1 MEKTNLTCCYD
12 QIISIVW
19 PYYCILKKMFEK
31 LGIGILDRYIIK
43 KYLQTFFYSVLLF
56 TFIAIFIDISEKMDD
71 FIKRKP
77 PLSVLIFDYY
87 IYFIPYFM
95 GLFSS
100 VFIFLSTLFFNSKL
114 AQNTEIIAILNSGL
128 SYKRFLRPYLI
139 GASMLFVIFIV
150 LNTQF
155 LPICDKYRLAF
166 EDNWIHESKQTQN
179 NNIYNMLN
187 DSNLIHMESFN
198 YIDSSGFNFNLES
211 FSNGKLVDRIYA
223 SRLLWNRT
231 KQCWTMEGYTRRV
244 FAGNREFIYKG
255 AQMDTSLSLKPD
267 EFFEKT
273 KVVSS
278 MTNPE
283 LTSYI
288 RKETDKGN
296 PHVNIY
302 KVELY
307 KRTVIPVAFFVL
319 TLLAVAVSSGKSR
332 GGVGMHLALGIA
344 LTFTYL
350 LLIQIFNTAG
360 NRGSMPAWIAV
371 WIPPVL
377 FFFIALFLLKRAPK

>member
-1 MEKTNLTCCYD
+1 MWEK
-12 QIISIVW
+12 I
-19 PYYCILKKMFEK
+19 
-31 LGIGILDRYIIK
+31 GIGIIDRYIIK

-56 TFIAIFIDISEKMDD
+56 TFIAIFIDVSEKMDD

-87 IYFIPYFM
+87 IWFIPYFM
-95 GLFSS
+95 GMFSS

-128 SYKRFLRPYLI
+128 SYRRFLKPYLI
-139 GASMLFVIFIV
+139 GASLLFVLFMY

-155 LPICDKYRLAF
+155 LPLCDKYRLDF
-166 EDNWIHESKQTQN
+166 EENWIRETKQTQN
-179 NNIYNMLN
+179 NNIFNMLN

-198 YIDSSGFNFNLES
+198 YIDSSGYNFNLES
-211 FSNGKLVDRIYA
+211 FANGKLIERTYA
-223 SRLLWNRT
+223 SRVIWNKQ
-231 KQCWTMEGYTRRV
+231 KQCWTLEGYTQRI
-244 FAGNREFIYKG
+244 FTNNREYILKG
-255 AQMDTSLSLKPD
+255 QRKDTIIGLKPD

-283 LTSYI
+283 LNSYI

-296 PHVNIY
+296 PKVNIF

-307 KRTVIPVAFFVL
+307 KRTVIPIAFFIL
-319 TLLAVAVSSGKSR
+319 TILAVAVSSGKSR
-332 GGVGMHLALGIA
+332 GGVGVHLGIGIA

-360 NRGSMPAWIAV
+360 NTGVITPWIAV
-371 WIPPVL
+371 WIPPIL
-377 FFFIALFLLKRAPK
+377 FFLIALYLLKKAPK

>member
-1 MEKTNLTCCYD
+1 M
-12 QIISIVW
+12 
-19 PYYCILKKMFEK
+19 LKK
-31 LGIGILDRYIIK
+31 LGIGILDRYIIS

-87 IYFIPYFM
+87 IWFIPYFM

-128 SYKRFLRPYLI
+128 SYRRFLKPYMI
-139 GASMLFVIFIV
+139 GATILFVTFII

-155 LPICDKYRLAF
+155 LPICDKYRLRF
-166 EDNWIHESKQTQN
+166 EDNWIHETKQTQN

-198 YIDSSGFNFNLES
+198 YVDSSGFNFNLES
-211 FSNGKLVDRIYA
+211 FSSGKLIERTYA
-223 SRLLWNRT
+223 NRLLWNRE
-231 KQCWTMEGYTRRV
+231 KQCWTLEGYSRRV
-244 FAGNREFIYKG
+244 FANNREYISKGNR
-255 AQMDTSLSLKPD
+255 MDTTLSLKPD

-283 LTSYI
+283 LNNYI

-296 PHVNIY
+296 PKVNIF

-307 KRTVIPVAFFVL
+307 KRTVIPIAFFVL
-319 TLLAVAVSSGKSR
+319 TLLAVAVSSNKSR
-332 GGVGMHLALGIA
+332 GGIGMHLGIGIA

-360 NRGSMPAWIAV
+360 NTGVLPPWIAV

-377 FFFIALFLLKRAPK
+377 FTFIALYLLKKAPK

>member
-1 MEKTNLTCCYD
+1 MWD
-12 QIISIVW
+12 
-19 PYYCILKKMFEK
+19 K
-31 LGIGILDRYIIK
+31 LGIGIIDRYIIK
-43 KYLQTFFYSVLLF
+43 KYLQSFFYSVLLF
-56 TFIAIFIDISEKMDD
+56 TFIAIFIDVSEKMDD

-87 IYFIPYFM
+87 IWFIPYFM
-95 GLFSS
+95 GMFSS

-128 SYKRFLRPYLI
+128 NYRRFLKPYLI
-139 GASMLFVIFIV
+139 GASFLFVLFMF

-155 LPICDKYRLAF
+155 LPLCDKYRLEF
-166 EDNWIHESKQTQN
+166 EENWIRETKQTQN
-179 NNIYNMLN
+179 NNIFNMLN

-198 YIDSSGFNFNLES
+198 YVDSSGYNFNLES
-211 FSNGKLVDRIYA
+211 FANGRLIQRTFA
-223 SRLLWNRT
+223 NRLLWNRT
-231 KQCWTMEGYTRRV
+231 KQCWTLEGYTQRIFV
-244 FAGNREFIYKG
+244 GNREYILKG
-255 AQMDTSLSLKPD
+255 QKKDTILSLKPD

-283 LTSYI
+283 LNGYI

-296 PHVNIY
+296 PKVSVF

-307 KRTVIPVAFFVL
+307 KRTVIPIAFFVL
-319 TLLAVAVSSGKSR
+319 TILAVAVSSRKSR
-332 GGVGMHLALGIA
+332 GGVGVHLGIGIG

-360 NRGSMPAWIAV
+360 NTGVLTPWVAV
-371 WIPPVL
+371 WIPPIL
-377 FFFIALFLLKRAPK
+377 FFIIALYLLKKAPK

>member
-1 MEKTNLTCCYD
+1 ML
-12 QIISIVW
+12 
-19 PYYCILKKMFEK
+19 EK
-31 LGIGILDRYIIK
+31 LGIGIIDRYIIK

-77 PLSVLIFDYY
+77 PLYVLIFEYY
-87 IYFIPYFM
+87 IFFIPYFM

-128 SYKRFLRPYLI
+128 SYRRFLKPYMI
-139 GASMLFVIFIV
+139 GATILFVVFII

-155 LPICDKYRLAF
+155 LPICDKYRLEF
-166 EDNWIHESKQTQN
+166 EENWIREKKQTQN

-187 DSNLIHMESFN
+187 DSNLLHIESFN
-198 YIDSSGFNFNLES
+198 YVDSSGFNFNLES
-211 FSNGKLVDRIYA
+211 FSNGKLIERIYA
-223 SRLLWNRT
+223 NKLLWNRE
-231 KQCWTMEGYTRRV
+231 KQCWTLEGYTQRI
-244 FAGNREFIYKG
+244 FKENREFISKG
-255 AQMDTSLSLKPD
+255 NKKDTVLSLKPD

-283 LTSYI
+283 LNNYI
-288 RKETDKGN
+288 RKETEKGN
-296 PHVNIY
+296 PKVNIF

-307 KRTVIPVAFFVL
+307 KRTVIPIAFYVL
-319 TLLAVAVSSGKSR
+319 TILAVAVSSGKSR
-332 GGVGMHLALGIA
+332 GGVGFHLGIGLA

-360 NRGSMPAWIAV
+360 NTGVLVPWIAV

-377 FFFIALFLLKRAPK
+377 FFFIALILLKRAPK

>member
-1 MEKTNLTCCYD
+1 MKFLD
-12 QIISIVW
+12 KI
-19 PYYCILKKMFEK
+19 
-31 LGIGILDRYIIK
+31 GIGIYDRYIIG

-87 IYFIPYFM
+87 IWFIPYFM

-128 SYKRFLRPYLI
+128 SYRRFLKPYLI
-139 GASMLFVIFIV
+139 GATILFVTFLV

-155 LPICDKYRLAF
+155 LPICDRYRLEF
-166 EDNWIHESKQTQN
+166 EENWIREHKVTQN

-198 YIDSSGFNFNLES
+198 YVDSSGFNVNLES
-211 FSNGKLVDRIYA
+211 FVNGKLVDRIYA
-223 SRLLWNRT
+223 NRLSWNRV
-231 KQCWTMEGYTRRV
+231 KQCWTLEGYTRRV
-244 FAGNREFIYKG
+244 FTANREYISKG
-255 AQMDTSLSLKPD
+255 DKMDTVLSLKPD

-283 LTSYI
+283 LNNYI
-288 RKETDKGN
+288 RKETEKGN
-296 PHVNIY
+296 AKVNIF

-307 KRTVIPVAFFVL
+307 KRTVIPIAFYIL
-319 TLLAVAVSSGKSR
+319 TILAVAVSSGKSR
-332 GGVGMHLALGIA
+332 GGVGFHLGIGIA

-360 NRGSMPAWIAV
+360 NTGVLAPWIAV

-377 FFFIALFLLKRAPK
+377 FFIIALVLLKRAPK

>member
-1 MEKTNLTCCYD
+1 ML
-12 QIISIVW
+12 
-19 PYYCILKKMFEK
+19 EK
-31 LGIGILDRYIIK
+31 LGIGVLDRYIIK
-43 KYLQTFFYSVLLF
+43 KYLQSFFYSVLLF

-77 PLSVLIFDYY
+77 SLYVLIFDYY
-87 IYFIPYFM
+87 IFFIPYFM

-128 SYKRFLRPYLI
+128 SYRRFLKPYMI
-139 GASMLFVIFIV
+139 GATILFVSFII

-155 LPICDKYRLAF
+155 LPICDKYRLEF
-166 EDNWIHESKQTQN
+166 EENWIREKKQTQN

-187 DSNLIHMESFN
+187 DSNLLHIESFN
-198 YIDSSGFNFNLES
+198 YVDSSGFNFNLES
-211 FSNGKLVDRIYA
+211 FSNGKLIERIYA
-223 SRLLWNRT
+223 NKLLWNRE
-231 KQCWTMEGYTRRV
+231 KQCWTLEGYTQRIFRD
-244 FAGNREFIYKG
+244 NREFIFKG
-255 AQMDTSLSLKPD
+255 NKKDTVLSLKPD

-283 LTSYI
+283 LNNYI
-288 RKETDKGN
+288 RKETEKGN
-296 PHVNIY
+296 PKVNIF

-332 GGVGMHLALGIA
+332 GGVGFHLGIGIA
-344 LTFTYL
+344 LTFAYL
-350 LLIQIFNTAG
+350 LLIQILNTAG
-360 NRGSMPAWIAV
+360 NTGVLTPWIAV

-377 FFFIALFLLKRAPK
+377 FFFIALILLKRAPK

>member
-1 MEKTNLTCCYD
+1 M
-12 QIISIVW
+12 W
-19 PYYCILKKMFEK
+19 EK
-31 LGIGILDRYIIK
+31 LGIGIIDRYIIR

-56 TFIAIFIDISEKMDD
+56 TLIAIFIDISEKMDD

-87 IYFIPYFM
+87 IWFIPYFM

-128 SYKRFLRPYLI
+128 NYRRFLKPYLI
-139 GASMLFVIFIV
+139 GATLLFILFII
-150 LNTQF
+150 LNTRF
-155 LPICDKYRLAF
+155 LPLCDRYRLEF
-166 EDNWIHESKQTQN
+166 EDNWIHEQKQTQN

-198 YIDSSGFNFNLES
+198 YVDSSGFNFNLES
-211 FSNGKLVDRIYA
+211 FSDGKLIDRIYA
-223 SRLLWNRT
+223 NRLTWNRQ
-231 KQCWTMEGYTRRV
+231 KQCWTLQGVMRRQ
-244 FAGNREFIYKG
+244 FNGNHEKLTKLSS
-255 AQMDTSLSLKPD
+255 MDTALSLKPD
-267 EFFEKT
+267 EFFEKS

-283 LTSYI
+283 LNEYI
-288 RKETDKGN
+288 RKETEKGN
-296 PHVNIY
+296 PKVNIF

-307 KRTVIPVAFFVL
+307 KRTVIPIAFYVL
-319 TLLAVAVSSGKSR
+319 TLLAVAVSSNKSR
-332 GGVGMHLALGIA
+332 GGVGIHLGIGVG

-360 NRGSMPAWIAV
+360 NTGVLPPWLAV
-371 WIPPVL
+371 WIPPAV
-377 FFFIALFLLKRAPK
+377 FFVVAMYMLKRAPK

>member
-1 MEKTNLTCCYD
+1 MWEK
-12 QIISIVW
+12 I
-19 PYYCILKKMFEK
+19 
-31 LGIGILDRYIIK
+31 GIGIIDRYIIK

-56 TFIAIFIDISEKMDD
+56 TFIAIFIDVSEKMDD

-77 PLSVLIFDYY
+77 PLLVLIFDYY
-87 IYFIPYFM
+87 IWFIPYFM
-95 GLFSS
+95 GMFSS

-128 SYKRFLRPYLI
+128 SYRRFLKPYLI
-139 GASMLFVIFIV
+139 GASLLFVLFMY

-155 LPICDKYRLAF
+155 LPLCDKYRLDF
-166 EDNWIHESKQTQN
+166 EENWIRETKQTQN
-179 NNIYNMLN
+179 NNIFNMLN

-198 YIDSSGFNFNLES
+198 YIDSSGYNFNLES
-211 FSNGKLVDRIYA
+211 FSNGKLVERTYA
-223 SRLLWNRT
+223 SRLVWNKQ
-231 KQCWTMEGYTRRV
+231 KQCWTLEGYTQRI
-244 FAGNREFIYKG
+244 FTNNREIILKG
-255 AQMDTSLSLKPD
+255 QRKDTIIGLKPD
-267 EFFEKT
+267 AFFEKT

-283 LTSYI
+283 LNSYI

-296 PHVNIY
+296 PKVNIF

-307 KRTVIPVAFFVL
+307 KRTVIPIAFFIL
-319 TLLAVAVSSGKSR
+319 TILAVAVSSGKSR
-332 GGVGMHLALGIA
+332 GGVGVHLGIGIA

-360 NRGSMPAWIAV
+360 NTGVITPWIAV
-371 WIPPVL
+371 WIPPIL
-377 FFFIALFLLKRAPK
+377 FFCIALYLLNKAPK

>member
-1 MEKTNLTCCYD
+1 
-12 QIISIVW
+12 
-19 PYYCILKKMFEK
+19 MFEK
-31 LGIGILDRYIIK
+31 LGIGIIDRYIIK

-56 TFIAIFIDISEKMDD
+56 SVIAIFIDISEKMDD

-77 PLSVLIFDYY
+77 SLYVLVFDYY
-87 IYFIPYFM
+87 IFFIPYFM
-95 GLFSS
+95 GMFSS
-100 VFIFLSTLFFNSKL
+100 VFMFLSTLFFNSKL

-128 SYKRFLRPYLI
+128 TYRRFLKPYLI
-139 GASMLFVIFIV
+139 GATILFVLFIV

-155 LPICDKYRLAF
+155 LPICDKYRLEF
-166 EDNWIHESKQTQN
+166 EENWIRESHQTQN

-211 FSNGKLVDRIYA
+211 FKEGKLQERIYA
-223 SRLLWNRT
+223 NRLLWNRQ
-231 KQCWTMEGYTRRV
+231 KQCWTFEGYTRRI
-244 FAGNREFIYKG
+244 FDGNREHISKG
-255 AQMDTSLSLKPD
+255 TRMDTTLSLKPD

-283 LTSYI
+283 LNNYI
-288 RKETDKGN
+288 RKETEKGN
-296 PHVNIY
+296 PKVNIY

-307 KRTVIPVAFFVL
+307 KRTVVPVAFYIL
-319 TLLAVAVSSGKSR
+319 TLLAVSVSSGKSR
-332 GGVGMHLALGIA
+332 GGVGFHLGIGIG
-344 LTFTYL
+344 LTFSYL

-360 NRGSMPAWIAV
+360 NTGVLPPWIAV
-371 WIPPVL
+371 WIPPTL
-377 FFFIALFLLKRAPK
+377 FLFIALYLLKKAPK

>member
-1 MEKTNLTCCYD
+1 MD
-12 QIISIVW
+12 
-19 PYYCILKKMFEK
+19 ILGKI
-31 LGIGILDRYIIK
+31 GIGILDRYIIK

-56 TFIAIFIDISEKMDD
+56 TFIAIFIDVSEKMDD

-87 IYFIPYFM
+87 IFFIPYFM

-100 VFIFLSTLFFNSKL
+100 VFIFLSTLFFNSKM

-128 SYKRFLRPYLI
+128 TYPRFLKPYLL
-139 GASMLFVIFIV
+139 GASILFVFFMV
-150 LNTQF
+150 MNTQF
-155 LPICDKYRLAF
+155 LPVCDKYRLEF
-166 EDNWIHESKQTQN
+166 EENWIREHKQTQN

-211 FSNGKLVDRIYA
+211 FANGKLVERTYANRIQ
-223 SRLLWNRT
+223 WNRD
-231 KQCWTMEGYTRRV
+231 KQCWTLEGYTRRI
-244 FAGNREFIYKG
+244 FSGNREFIFKG
-255 AQMDTSLSLKPD
+255 ANMDTTIGLRPD

-283 LTSYI
+283 LNHYI
-288 RKETDKGN
+288 RKETEKGN
-296 PHVNIY
+296 PKVSIF

-307 KRTVIPVAFFVL
+307 KRTVIPVAFYVL
-319 TLLAVAVSSGKSR
+319 TILAVAVSSRKSR
-332 GGVGMHLALGIA
+332 GGIGMHLGIGIA
-344 LTFTYL
+344 LTFSYL

-360 NRGSMPAWIAV
+360 NTGVLAPWLAV
-371 WIPPVL
+371 WIPPVIFL
-377 FFFIALFLLKRAPK
+377 FIALYLLKKAPK